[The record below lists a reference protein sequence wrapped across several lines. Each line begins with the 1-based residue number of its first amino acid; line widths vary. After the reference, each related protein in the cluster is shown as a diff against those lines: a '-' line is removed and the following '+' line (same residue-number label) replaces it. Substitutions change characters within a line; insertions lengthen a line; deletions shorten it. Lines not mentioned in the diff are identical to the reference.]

1 MTFHYNHNLRELSKN
16 LRNESTK
23 SEILLWQHI
32 KSQALGVAFNRQFP
46 IENYI
51 IDFYCKELKL
61 AVEIDGI
68 SHDSAESQIKDEERQ
83 HRLESYGIKFIRLD
97 DREVMYDIE
106 NSLRTIKEAI
116 NVLRTETKHPPTPLH
131 KGENLRYLEILKQY
145 WGYDNF
151 RGIQEEIINSI
162 GEGHDTLGLMPTGG
176 GKSITFQVPALAKE
190 GLCLVITPLIALMK
204 DQVRNLRDRGIKALA
219 IYSGMTREEIVVA
232 LENCIF
238 GDYKFLY
245 ISPERLDTEIFQT
258 KLRHMKVSM
267 ITVDESHCISQWGY
281 DFRPAYLKIAD
292 IRKMLPDV
300 PVLALT
306 ATATPEVV
314 KDIQLK
320 LGFKEGSQTFRMS
333 FERRN
338 LAYIVR
344 KTENKPEELLHILNR
359 VKGSAIVYTR
369 NRKRTREVA
378 ELLVNHQITA
388 TFYHAGLNN
397 DVKDQRQKSWLTGE
411 SRVMVATNAFGM
423 GIDKP
428 NVRIVIHM
436 DMPDSPEAYFQEA
449 GRAGRDGQKA
459 YAVLLHAKSDKTTL
473 NKRITDTFPDKEYI
487 RQVYENINYFY
498 QMAMGDGLGCTF
510 AFNIDE
516 FCHNFK
522 HFPIQV
528 DSALKIL
535 TRAGYLEYTDEQ
547 DNASR
552 LLFTLRRDELYKLQE
567 YDADTEKL
575 LNVILRSY
583 TGLFTDYAY
592 INEESLEVRTGLS
605 RQQIYDTL
613 VMLTKR
619 RILHYIP
626 RKKTPY
632 IIYTRERQEKDRL
645 FISQEVYEERKK
657 SFTDRINAMIEYAS
671 SEENCRSRMLL
682 RYFGEKN
689 EHNCGQC
696 DTCLQKHETGLKLG
710 DFQELKEWTLQTLK
724 TNPCP
729 VAELVSKRH
738 EEKEKVQQ
746 VISFL
751 LSEEI
756 IQIKD
761 GILTT

>member
-1 MTFHYNHNLRELSKN
+1 MT
-16 LRNESTK
+16 
-23 SEILLWQHI
+23 
-32 KSQALGVAFNRQFP
+32 
-46 IENYI
+46 
-51 IDFYCKELKL
+51 
-61 AVEIDGI
+61 
-68 SHDSAESQIKDEERQ
+68 
-83 HRLESYGIKFIRLD
+83 
-97 DREVMYDIE
+97 
-106 NSLRTIKEAI
+106 
-116 NVLRTETKHPPTPLH
+116 
-131 KGENLRYLEILKQY
+131 YLEILKQY
-145 WGYDNF
+145 WGYDHF

-162 GEGHDTLGLMPTGG
+162 GKGQDTLGLMPTGG
-176 GKSITFQVPALAKE
+176 GKSITFQVPALSKE

-219 IYSGMTREEIVVA
+219 IYSGMSREEIVVA

-292 IRKMLPDV
+292 IRKMLPNV
-300 PVLALT
+300 PILALT

-333 FERRN
+333 FERKN

-344 KTENKPEELLHILNR
+344 KTENKQEELLHILNR

-378 ELLVNHQITA
+378 ELLTNNQITA

-428 NVRIVIHM
+428 DVRLVVHI

-473 NKRITDTFPDKEYI
+473 HKRITDTFPDKDYI
-487 RQVYENINYFY
+487 RQVYENINYYY

-592 INEESLEVRTGLS
+592 INE
-605 RQQIYDTL
+605 
-613 VMLTKR
+613 
-619 RILHYIP
+619 
-626 RKKTPY
+626 
-632 IIYTRERQEKDRL
+632 
-645 FISQEVYEERKK
+645 
-657 SFTDRINAMIEYAS
+657 
-671 SEENCRSRMLL
+671 
-682 RYFGEKN
+682 
-689 EHNCGQC
+689 
-696 DTCLQKHETGLKLG
+696 
-710 DFQELKEWTLQTLK
+710 
-724 TNPCP
+724 
-729 VAELVSKRH
+729 
-738 EEKEKVQQ
+738 
-746 VISFL
+746 
-751 LSEEI
+751 
-756 IQIKD
+756 
-761 GILTT
+761 